1 MKGNTASMIA
11 LIVAGLV
18 LLVVGG
24 NSYNNYLKA
33 QYEKEYG
40 ILPKDRKPAVP
51 VAGAE
56 QAKQSSQ
63 PGQAAGGNV
72 VTSTLDPGNAPP
84 LAVSQTGPS
93 SPYPPVDQTQ
103 PNYRTEGS
111 PAAAGGQA
119 AAGAMPSADPEIAQ
133 LQARLKAAEQE
144 TLLYQQKMRQMS
156 SGEAANT
163 PVAVPAESG
172 SLREVMGEKGQAG
185 ASPTLFPKQGEAS
198 DSGQAAATAEFEKQI
213 KEAAAVGK
221 VADFNAEWGFVQIDA
236 GKDRN
241 IKEGSK
247 FAVRRGVSIVGYVKV
262 TEVSD
267 KTSIAELTSRNK
279 FSETARKPKPGDDL
293 ITWPLF

>member
-1 MKGNTASMIA
+1 MIA

-40 ILPKDRKPAVP
+40 VLPKDRKPAATD
-51 VAGAE
+51 AGADHARQTS
-56 QAKQSSQ
+56 QA
-63 PGQAAGGNV
+63 GQAAGGNV
-72 VTSTLDPGNAPP
+72 VASTLDPGNALPP
-84 LAVSQTGPS
+84 TISQAAPTS
-93 SPYPPVDQTQ
+93 SPYPPVDPTP
-103 PNYRTEGS
+103 PNYRTGGS
-111 PAAAGGQA
+111 PA
-119 AAGAMPSADPEIAQ
+119 AAGAMPSSDPEIAQ

-144 TLLYQQKMRQMS
+144 NLLYQQKMKQMNSGTTTASPGAAS
-156 SGEAANT
+156 SN
-163 PVAVPAESG
+163 SG
-172 SLREVMGEKGQAG
+172 SLREVLGQKGPAG
-185 ASPTLFPKQGEAS
+185 ASPALFPEQGEAS
-198 DSGQAAATAEFEKQI
+198 DGGQMGATAEFEKQI
-213 KEAAAVGK
+213 KEASAVGK
-221 VADFNAEWGFVQIDA
+221 VSAFNADWGFVQIDA

-262 TEVSD
+262 TEVND
-267 KTSIAELTSRNK
+267 KTSIAELTSRNE

>member
-1 MKGNTASMIA
+1 MIA

-40 ILPKDRKPAVP
+40 VLPKDRKPADTNV
-51 VAGAE
+51 GADLARQTS
-56 QAKQSSQ
+56 QA
-63 PGQAAGGNV
+63 GQAAGGNV
-72 VTSTLDPGNAPP
+72 VASTLDPGNALPSS
-84 LAVSQTGPS
+84 VSQVAPTS
-93 SPYPPVDQTQ
+93 SPYPPVDPAQ

-111 PAAAGGQA
+111 PAAGGGRA
-119 AAGAMPSADPEIAQ
+119 AAGDMPSSDPEIAQ

-144 TLLYQQKMRQMS
+144 NLLYQQKMKQLN
-156 SGEAANT
+156 SGTTAAGPGAASPN
-163 PVAVPAESG
+163 SG
-172 SLREVMGEKGQAG
+172 SLREVMGQEGPVGASPALFPEQGEGSDGGQAG
-185 ASPTLFPKQGEAS
+185 AS
-198 DSGQAAATAEFEKQI
+198 AEFEKQI

-221 VADFNAEWGFVQIDA
+221 VSAFNADWGFVQIDA

-262 TEVSD
+262 TEVND
-267 KTSIAELTSRNK
+267 KTSIAELTSRNE

>member
-1 MKGNTASMIA
+1 MIA

-40 ILPKDRKPAVP
+40 VLAKDQKPADP
-51 VAGAE
+51 AAGAG
-56 QAKQSSQ
+56 QARQTSQ

-72 VTSTLDPGNAPP
+72 VASTLDPGNALPST
-84 LAVSQTGPS
+84 VSQAAPTS
-93 SPYPPVDQTQ
+93 SPYPPVDQAQ
-103 PNYRTEGS
+103 PNYRTDGS
-111 PAAAGGQA
+111 PTAGGGRA

-144 TLLYQQKMRQMS
+144 NLLYQQKMRQMN

-163 PVAVPAESG
+163 PGAVPSESG
-172 SLREVMGEKGQAG
+172 SLREVMGQKDPAG
-185 ASPTLFPKQGEAS
+185 ASPALFPKQGEAS
-198 DSGQAAATAEFEKQI
+198 DSGQAGATAEFERQI

-221 VADFNAEWGFVQIDA
+221 VAAFNADWGFVQIDA

-241 IKEGSK
+241 IKEGAK

-262 TEVSD
+262 TEVND
-267 KTSIAELTSRNK
+267 KTSIAELTSRNE